1 MTYSRRFVLQR
12 PLATASQP
20 LVGAHW
26 VLLDANRFCSMPKL
40 LAIDAT
46 ANSCSVAASD
56 GERSTSEVRTEAR
69 AHARL
74 LLPMIQRSLTA
85 MGWDRADIDAVVYGA
100 GPGSFTGLRIGFG
113 IAQGM
118 AYGLSRPMVPV
129 GSLECAAFK
138 AMRDYPAVQQVSVVL
153 DARMGELY
161 GATFTRDDSQLRQ
174 IRDARLISGTDATFF
189 SSLTAAP
196 HSPESSLL
204 VALNLE
210 RASLEPLLPANLI
223 TLFTSSPTAADALAF
238 AFQRWNTIERLAPAT
253 AALRYVRNAVATPPA
268 S

>member
-1 MTYSRRFVLQR
+1 
-12 PLATASQP
+12 
-20 LVGAHW
+20 
-26 VLLDANRFCSMPKL
+26 MPKL

-74 LLPMIQRSLTA
+74 LLPMIERSLTA
-85 MGWDRADIDAVVYGA
+85 LGWRKVDIDAVVFGA

-138 AMRDYPAVQQVSVVL
+138 ALRDYPDIHHVTVVL
-153 DARMGELY
+153 DARMGEFY
-161 GATFTRDDSQLRQ
+161 SAAFTRAGSQLRQ
-174 IRDARLISGTDATFF
+174 VQDDRLISSTDGIFF
-189 SSLTAAP
+189 STLAA
-196 HSPESSLL
+196 ESSML

-210 RASLEPLLPANLI
+210 PASLEPLLPDNLI
-223 TLFTSSPTAADALAF
+223 TLFSNAPTAADALAF
-238 AFQRWNTIERLAPAT
+238 ALQRWDLVERLAPAT
-253 AALRYVRNAVATPPA
+253 ASLRYVRNAVATPP
-268 S
+268 SG